1 VKAQA
6 QTQAPSQSQTHEI
19 RTKRGTP
26 APAAAVAQATLPSKS
41 TAGGVS
47 LLSKKV
53 HPAVA
58 KPWRGGKGMGGV
70 QHNKCRSPRKT
81 LVTPSLPSQVQYQKQ
96 TSFRP
101 RMHGF
106 SLSRKRCDPLLT
118 RRCENNTL
126 AAAHCCAHEI
136 RFSDYFPT
144 NSNARW
150 QSMCLAGRL
159 AV

>member
-1 VKAQA
+1 MKAQA
-6 QTQAPSQSQTHEI
+6 RAQALSQSQTHEM

-58 KPWRGGKGMGGV
+58 EPWRAGKGMGGV

-81 LVTPSLPSQVQYQKQ
+81 SVTPSLPSQEQYQKQ
-96 TSFRP
+96 TSFRS

-106 SLSRKRCDPLLT
+106 CLSRRRCEPLLT

-126 AAAHCCAHEI
+126 TAAHCCTDEM
-136 RFSDYFPT
+136 RVSDYFPT
-144 NSNARW
+144 NSNA
-150 QSMCLAGRL
+150 
-159 AV
+159 

>member
-1 VKAQA
+1 M
-6 QTQAPSQSQTHEI
+6 

-58 KPWRGGKGMGGV
+58 EPWRAGKGMGGV

-81 LVTPSLPSQVQYQKQ
+81 SVTPSLPSQEQYQKQ
-96 TSFRP
+96 TSFRS

-106 SLSRKRCDPLLT
+106 CLSRRRCEPLLT

-126 AAAHCCAHEI
+126 TAAHCCTDEM
-136 RFSDYFPT
+136 RVSDYFPT
-144 NSNARW
+144 NSNA
-150 QSMCLAGRL
+150 
-159 AV
+159 